1 MVEASSVVESG
12 LSGLWAST
20 VTAHGFS
27 SCGTQAPL
35 LQGMWNLPT
44 PGIKPVSPL
53 LTGRILSTVLPGVF
67 CDFTFILNLIVYKNK
82 LDDFR
87 VFFLFVC
94 LFSIFLVMLLLKQG
108 RNTGRIS
115 ERRLIF
121 AVSQTK
127 KRCWVGNGV
136 AVDPL
141 LKHNQTEE
149 RTFKHI

>member
-1 MVEASSVVESG
+1 M
-12 LSGLWAST
+12 
-20 VTAHGFS
+20 
-27 SCGTQAPL
+27 
-35 LQGMWNLPT
+35 
-44 PGIKPVSPL
+44 
-53 LTGRILSTVLPGVF
+53 
-67 CDFTFILNLIVYKNK
+67 
-82 LDDFR
+82 
-87 VFFLFVC
+87 
-94 LFSIFLVMLLLKQG
+94 MLLKPG

-121 AVSQTK
+121 VVSQTK

>member
-1 MVEASSVVESG
+1 M
-12 LSGLWAST
+12 
-20 VTAHGFS
+20 
-27 SCGTQAPL
+27 
-35 LQGMWNLPT
+35 
-44 PGIKPVSPL
+44 
-53 LTGRILSTVLPGVF
+53 ILGWF
-67 CDFTFILNLIVYKNK
+67 
-82 LDDFR
+82 
-87 VFFLFVC
+87 FFLFV
-94 LFSIFLVMLLLKQG
+94 LFSIFLVMMLPKPG

-121 AVSQTK
+121 VVSQTK